1 MQTFEAVIYWV
12 PIIYL
17 LLINLIA
24 FMAMW
29 WDKRKAS
36 KHEWR
41 VAEATLHIVGFMG
54 GAVGI
59 FAGVYRFRHKTQKSS
74 FQAIAAVGLIV
85 SLIIYWFIVNLYI

>member
-1 MQTFEAVIYWV
+1 MQTLEIMIYWV

-36 KHEWR
+36 KQEWR

-54 GAVGI
+54 GAVGV
-59 FAGVYRFRHKTQKSS
+59 FGGMYRFRHKTQKRS
-74 FQAIAAVGLIV
+74 FQAIAFIGLIV
-85 SLIIYWFIVNLYI
+85 SLIIYWLIASLYI